1 MDDKQ
6 YTRSTKLALKY
17 QDGED
22 KAGEKLLEDY
32 NNTVRLFVKTL
43 YYGNYY
49 KGNKLVESFTK
60 LLVSKGTNERDKAIK
75 NILDVISTKY
85 QTYYSIT
92 DLEQDVK
99 EAILR
104 TALKYK
110 PDKINKPFEYFFK
123 IYFCYMLKSNT
134 IDRLDAPISVAKDEN
149 SMDYI
154 KSKRS
159 YNKSDRT
166 TDFIDS
172 SEYFVEGETTSGLFE
187 DISKKEREL
196 LSEYYLEDNTLK
208 EIAAKDKYDVTLNA
222 LSMRLKKI
230 RNKINNKKEELGI
243 ELEDIQFQ

>member
-1 MDDKQ
+1 MDEEQ

-17 QDGED
+17 QNGNDE
-22 KAGEKLLEDY
+22 AGEKLLEDY

-49 KGNKLVESFTK
+49 KGNNLVESFTK
-60 LLVSKGTNERDKAIK
+60 LLVSKGVNERDKAIK
-75 NILDVISTKY
+75 NVLDVISTKY
-85 QTYYSIT
+85 KTYYSIT

-110 PDKINKPFEYFFK
+110 PEKINKPFEYFFK
-123 IYFCYMLKSNT
+123 IYFCYMVKANT

-159 YNKSDRT
+159 YNKSDET

-172 SEYFVEGETTSGLFE
+172 SKYFVKGETTSGLFE
-187 DISKKEREL
+187 DITEEERKL

-208 EIAAKDKYDVTLNA
+208 DIAEKDDYDVTLNA

-230 RNKINNKKEELGI
+230 REKIKDRKDELGI
-243 ELEDIQFQ
+243 ELEDINF